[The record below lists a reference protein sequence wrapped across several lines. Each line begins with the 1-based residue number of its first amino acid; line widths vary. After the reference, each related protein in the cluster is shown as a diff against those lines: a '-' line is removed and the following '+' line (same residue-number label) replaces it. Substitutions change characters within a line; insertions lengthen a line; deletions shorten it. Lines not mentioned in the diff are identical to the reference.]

1 MSKAQQAAEERYPS
15 YPVVG
20 FSGAEDRQ
28 VAFLAGVAWALPEN
42 PDPAVIEAMARAIA
56 PNRWREV
63 HRKPLGDIPQAR
75 WDALL
80 DQAIAEGR
88 EPSLEAARAA
98 YAAMR
103 GAQAR

>member
-1 MSKAQQAAEERYPS
+1 MGKAQQAAEERFDRDDDDYAAL
-15 YPVVG
+15 VVG
-20 FSGAEDRQ
+20 FTEGWEA
-28 VAFLAGVAWALPEN
+28 ALPEN
-42 PDPAVIEAMARAIA
+42 PDPAVIEAMAAAIA

-63 HRKPLGDIPQAR
+63 HREPLGGIPQAQ

-98 YAAMR
+98 WAAMR
-103 GAQAR
+103 GAMQ

>member
-1 MSKAQQAAEERYPS
+1 MSKQAAEERFDRDEDDYAAL
-15 YPVVG
+15 VVG
-20 FSGAEDRQ
+20 FTEGWEA
-28 VAFLAGVAWALPEN
+28 ALPEN

-56 PNRWREV
+56 PHRWREV
-63 HRKPLGDIPQAR
+63 HREPPGDLPQAR

-103 GAQAR
+103 GAMQ